1 MTILDKVAFESRYGN
16 VGQPTGGFPS
26 LDHFTGMIFH
36 FDGFEIPDASLG
48 TYDQFQ
54 TALQTATLA
63 AIDSRIF
70 PVMHIQGA
78 TDNTPAVET
87 KTAPYG
93 NKVSQVEK
101 PHIFTFEM
109 ENWGIGWWSE
119 ARNFNGRL
127 DMRAWMVTPK
137 LVMGEKTATGFN
149 GYEVSVN
156 FEQVRPGN
164 VADYTKYNMN
174 VEITDPRSLS
184 ENTHA
189 VEIPEGTILRNKLKG
204 VTGVTLTSLIAA
216 ANLATIGAVKTINN
230 QNMYDTFADA
240 LAKPTA
246 WVALNASTGAVVTIT
261 GVTKDAVNKGW
272 AIAHAEADLPVILS
286 LALAAPAALA
296 ALTPAVGTATTGG
309 FESNALA
316 VTFI

>member
-1 MTILDKVAFESRYGN
+1 MTILNRVAYSSQYGN

-26 LDHFTGMIFH
+26 LDHFTGVILH
-36 FDGFEIPDASLG
+36 FDGFEVANANLESFTL
-48 TYDQFQ
+48 FK

-70 PVMHIQGA
+70 PVLHIQGA
-78 TDNTPAVET
+78 TDNTTAVET

-127 DMRAWMVTPK
+127 DMRAFFVTPK
-137 LVMGEKTATGFN
+137 LVMGEPTATGFT
-149 GYEVSVN
+149 GYEITVN
-156 FEQVRPGN
+156 FEQVKPGN

-174 VEITDPRSLS
+174 IEITDPRSLS
-184 ENTHA
+184 ENTA
-189 VEIPEGTILRNKLKG
+189 SVEIPEGTIIRNILKG
-204 VTGVTLTSLIAA
+204 ITGISLSTIADA
-216 ANLATIGAVKTINN
+216 PNLATVGAVKKINN
-230 QNMYDTFADA
+230 QNLYDIYADA

-272 AIAHAEADLPVILS
+272 AIAHAETDLPVVLS
-286 LALAAPAALA
+286 LAAPAALA

-309 FESNALA
+309 FESDTLAL
-316 VTFI
+316 VFQ

>member
-1 MTILDKVAFESRYGN
+1 MTILDKVAYSSQYGN

-127 DMRAWMVTPK
+127 DMRAWMVTHK

-286 LALAAPAALA
+286 LAAPAALA

>member
-1 MTILDKVAFESRYGN
+1 MTILNKIAYSSQYGN

-26 LDHFTGMIFH
+26 LDHFTGVILH
-36 FDGFEIPDASLG
+36 FDGFEVSNANLE
-48 TYDQFQ
+48 TFTLFK

-63 AIDSRIF
+63 AIDNRIF
-70 PVMHIQGA
+70 PIPHIQGA

-101 PHIFTFEM
+101 PHSFTFEM

-127 DMRAWMVTPK
+127 DMRAFFLTPK
-137 LVMGEKTATGFN
+137 LVMGETTATGFT

-164 VADYTKYNMN
+164 VSDYTKYNMN
-174 VEITDPRSLS
+174 IEITDPRALS
-184 ENTHA
+184 ENTA
-189 VEIPEGTILRNKLKG
+189 SVEIPEGTIIRNILKG
-204 VTGVTLTSLIAA
+204 ITGVVLSTIANA
-216 ANLATIGAVKTINN
+216 ANAVTVGAVKKINN
-230 QNMYDTFADA
+230 QNLYDIYADA

-261 GVTKDAVNKGW
+261 GVTKDATNKGW
-272 AIAHAEADLPVILS
+272 IIAHAETDLPATVS
-286 LALAAPAALA
+286 LAAPAALA

-309 FESNALA
+309 FESDTLA
-316 VTFI
+316 VTLQ